1 MTNDEIAEVISKG
14 QKDGG
19 TLYRVSDA
27 LYKIAIFFNW
37 IIAIFGLILTFFA
50 GSKSGMG
57 VALIVLLCTLLT
69 CAIGYAFAVLGSHV
83 SKVLVHILFSNLAI
97 LDRGSK

>member
-27 LYKIAIFFNW
+27 LYKVTIFFNW
-37 IIAIFGLILTFFA
+37 IIGIFGLILTFFA
-50 GSKSGMG
+50 GTSSGTG
-57 VALIVLLCTLLT
+57 AALVVFFCTVLI

-83 SKVLVHILFSNLAI
+83 SKVLVHLLFSNLAI
-97 LDRGSK
+97 LERGSK